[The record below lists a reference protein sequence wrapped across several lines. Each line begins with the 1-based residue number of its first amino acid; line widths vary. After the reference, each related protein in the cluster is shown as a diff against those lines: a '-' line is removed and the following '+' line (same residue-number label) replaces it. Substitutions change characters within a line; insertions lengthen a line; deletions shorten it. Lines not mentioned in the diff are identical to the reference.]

1 MRVASIRISRGVLPI
16 SLYSNNN
23 SSIHSSTGP
32 SCCSDCPPIG
42 APTTLQAGM
51 AWRAQPSHTRRR
63 AAWLQCCLVFQAYF
77 ATWLCPSCS
86 QDLPSRA
93 SSWRA
98 RTPGHN
104 QILLTSI
111 APATVGC
118 RDASNCS
125 TSWPTFMQVVATA
138 STATARRAQ
147 NRRGD
152 FVSENG
158 HGLNAPRFQ

>member
-147 NRRGD
+147 NRRG
-152 FVSENG
+152 E
-158 HGLNAPRFQ
+158 LRE